1 MLLVRVIY
9 NEGVGYRFS
18 APVQGHFDSTRG
30 CWWTCWLFV
39 QMKPVIS
46 RSLFPIQQIT
56 EGWCMNVNLD
66 FLIMPQKFYFNPN
79 VSCFFVSVWQVVELI
94 SSAIGD
100 VVQGLYYENHNNN
113 EVKHLFSFYCLT
125 LMWGSRAKQ
134 PVRSVEKVHHTQR
147 NQIFCS

>member
-56 EGWCMNVNLD
+56 EEYECEPWFPDNAPKIL
-66 FLIMPQKFYFNPN
+66 FKPN

>member
-30 CWWTCWLFV
+30 CWWTCWLLCRWNLLFHV
-39 QMKPVIS
+39 LFSPFNRLQ
-46 RSLFPIQQIT
+46 RS
-56 EGWCMNVNLD
+56 MNVNLD